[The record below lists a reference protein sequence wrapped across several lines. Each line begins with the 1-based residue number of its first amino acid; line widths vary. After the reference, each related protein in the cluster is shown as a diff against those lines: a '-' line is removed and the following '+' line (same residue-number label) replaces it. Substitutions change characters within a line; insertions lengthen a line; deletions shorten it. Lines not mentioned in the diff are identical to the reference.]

1 MSVYRITEFTSS
13 DMDKAGE
20 FGETLRDIIA
30 GAGADFIDIVS
41 LGDGKGLV
49 IAKYATQATM
59 EGASEVAK
67 QAFGKMIEAGVVN
80 GDSIGI
86 QTGEVVLS
94 Y

>member
-1 MSVYRITEFTSS
+1 MSIYRITEFTSS
-13 DMDKAGE
+13 DMNKAGE
-20 FGETLRDIIA
+20 FGETLREVIA

-59 EGASEVAK
+59 EAASEVAK
-67 QAFGKMIEAGVVN
+67 QAFGKMIESGVVN
-80 GDSIGI
+80 GDSIVA
-86 QTGEVVLS
+86 QTGEVILS

>member
-1 MSVYRITEFTSS
+1 MSIYRITEFTSS
-13 DMDKAGE
+13 DMNKAGE
-20 FGETLRDIIA
+20 FGETLREVIA

-59 EGASEVAK
+59 EAASEVAK

-80 GDSIGI
+80 GDSIGV
-86 QTGEVVLS
+86 QTGEVILS